1 MLTGELKQ
9 KCIGVLQ
16 KVVGNFQQR
25 KAAVSDERVREFM
38 DKHRQIDP
46 SMPPAGATAKLQ
58 RQLSQDTVVSTT
70 QG

>member
-16 KVVGNFQQR
+16 KVVGNFQQK
-25 KAAVSDERVREFM
+25 KAAIDDDRVREFM
-38 DKHRQIDP
+38 DKHRKIDP

-58 RQLSQDTVVSTT
+58 SELSQETVVASTKV
-70 QG
+70 